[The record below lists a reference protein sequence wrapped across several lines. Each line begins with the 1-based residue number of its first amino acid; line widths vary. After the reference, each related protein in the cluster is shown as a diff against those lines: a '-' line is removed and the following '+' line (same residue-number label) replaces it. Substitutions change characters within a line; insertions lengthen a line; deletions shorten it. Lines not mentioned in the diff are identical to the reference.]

1 MKSPYKNAI
10 RSKQLICHA
19 LITLLDKKGSLDNIT
34 VSDICN
40 EANINRGTFYNHYG
54 NPTDVLEEIKDNLMN
69 KLTTTLKISA
79 EKKDINCLVDSAI
92 EHLQVNDYAYKKIV
106 KAIPMSVIEKL
117 KQEFITQINSFRF
130 NIDPITLSFVVNGIC
145 GFYFDF
151 LKGNMDI
158 SYDKLK
164 TKTKDFINR
173 NIIPLII

>member
-10 RSKQLICHA
+10 RSRQLISQA

-54 NPTDVLEEIKDNLMN
+54 NPTDVLEEIKESLMN
-69 KLTTTLKISA
+69 KLTTTLKVSA

-92 EHLQVNDYAYKKIV
+92 EHLQTNDNAYRKIV

-130 NIDPITLSFVVNGIC
+130 NIDPITLTFVVNGIS

-151 LKGNMDI
+151 LKGNIDI

-164 TKTKDFINR
+164 IKTKEFINK
-173 NIIPLII
+173 NICMQ